1 MEKQQILVVDDDHD
15 IVAAIAKNLESEGY
29 EVWKAFDGMQ
39 ALEVLQRE
47 KIYLV
52 ILDIMMPNMDGMS
65 ATIKIREE
73 RNIPIILLSAKSED
87 SDKVLGLTMG
97 ADDYITKPFG
107 IMELISR
114 VKALLRRSMGIGE
127 EDCLTAGEI
136 SLDGVRRLVCVAGQP
151 CDLTYK
157 EYELLKLL
165 LQNRGIVMSRDIIME
180 RIWDISFEG
189 ESRTLDVHI
198 KTLRQKLGS
207 AGALIRTVRNVGY
220 KID

>member
-97 ADDYITKPFG
+97 ADDYK
-107 IMELISR
+107 
-114 VKALLRRSMGIGE
+114 IGR
-127 EDCLTAGEI
+127 AH
-136 SLDGVRRLVCVAGQP
+136 V
-151 CDLTYK
+151 
-157 EYELLKLL
+157 
-165 LQNRGIVMSRDIIME
+165 
-180 RIWDISFEG
+180 
-189 ESRTLDVHI
+189 
-198 KTLRQKLGS
+198 
-207 AGALIRTVRNVGY
+207 
-220 KID
+220 